1 MLTPC
6 TTHADASRHVP
17 TTNHPSKMRGLIM
30 TTGLPKNRNQ
40 WQKTIKRRV
49 RANDLDALHL
59 LLKIKCMDKWNR
71 DLEQENS

>member
-1 MLTPC
+1 
-6 TTHADASRHVP
+6 
-17 TTNHPSKMRGLIM
+17 M

-49 RANDLDALHL
+49 RANDLGALHL